1 MLRLIDVVCFLDVV
15 ECITFL
21 VCRSALCSRCNL
33 TYAATSHRLP
43 VIAHGGN
50 SYDTKLLL
58 GQFAKR
64 KNKHKLQV
72 IAKNKERFCCMNI
85 DQFTFIDSCAFLG
98 ASLEAI
104 TEALSKKGKQYFK
117 YVDDFAKGKEQLDL
131 LFRKQIFPYQFM
143 DSVEKLSYPTIPPKQ
158 EFYDNLKDK
167 HISNEDYLH
176 ACKVF
181 SVFGCRSFGDYVAL
195 YVKMD
200 TLLLADVFETWRK
213 ICFDSYGLEVVKY
226 VSLPS
231 YSFDALF
238 KMTGIEVDLISSV
251 DMFNFI
257 NGSIRG
263 GQCNAIH
270 RLALANNKYLTDFD
284 PSKPEDYIV
293 YLDVTN
299 LYGTIMY
306 HTPMP
311 VSDFRWL
318 SAKEIAKLNISNL
331 DPKGDNGYFLEVTLL
346 YPESIHDLTS
356 DFPFCPNQVSV
367 PPEWWSPYTKT
378 IAETYSHPFKQ
389 GPKKLL
395 ASVTDKERYIVHYAL
410 LQFYLEKGMILKET
424 HRVLAFKQSVWMKD
438 YIQYNTKM
446 RKQAKSKFEMDL
458 FKMAINAVFGFSLMS
473 HKNRIDF
480 RLVTDKTRFLNLS
493 SKPSFQGYQVIN
505 KKLIG
510 IEMKKTKVELI
521 HPLYI
526 GSVILEMSKRYNYI
540 VYYNYCVPMY
550 KHIKLNYYDTDS
562 FIISVRGQDPY
573 EDIFHNMQL
582 FDTSNFD
589 DDHPLFSSH
598 RKKKLGTLKVETGS
612 KHIKAFCCLRSK
624 SYSILMD
631 TDEEVKKS
639 KGLKNHI
646 LNTLSFQNYV
656 DALHMA
662 PLQNHSYHSIRSIKN
677 SMYTVK
683 AFRTGLSPMDD
694 KRYICS
700 NGVDTLPYGH
710 WRIKQ
715 QQDSEVFW

>member
-1 MLRLIDVVCFLDVV
+1 MLLSMSFSLIFD
-15 ECITFL
+15 
-21 VCRSALCSRCNL
+21 RSALCSRCNL
-33 TYAATSHRLP
+33 TYAATSSKIP
-43 VIAHGGN
+43 VVAHGGN
-50 SYDTKLLL
+50 NYDTKLLL

-64 KNKHKLQV
+64 KNKHRLQV

-85 DQFTFIDSCAFLG
+85 DQFIFIDSYAFLG
-98 ASLEAI
+98 ASLEEI
-104 TEALSKKGKQYFK
+104 TQALST
-117 YVDDFAKGKEQLDL
+117 KGKESFNYVREFAKSEVQLDL
-131 LFRKQIFPYQFM
+131 LFRKQIFPYQFL
-143 DSVEKLSYPTIPPKQ
+143 DGVEKLHYPTIPSKQ
-158 EFYDNLKDK
+158 EFYDNLKEK
-167 HISNEDYLH
+167 HISNEDYQH

-181 SVFGCRSFGDYVAL
+181 DVFKCRCFGDYVAL

-200 TLLLADVFETWRK
+200 TLLLADVFQTWRK
-213 ICFDSYGLEVVKY
+213 ICFDNYGLEVVKY

-257 NGSIRG
+257 NASIRG

-270 RLALANNKYLTDFD
+270 RLAQANNKYLSEYD

-293 YLDVTN
+293 YFDITN

-318 SAKEIAKLNISNL
+318 STDEIAELNISNL
-331 DPKGDNGYFLEVTLL
+331 DPKGERGYFLEVTML

-356 DFPFCPNQVSV
+356 DFPFCPEQISVS
-367 PPEWWSPYTKT
+367 PEWWSPYTKS
-378 IAETYSHPFKQ
+378 IADTYSHPFKL
-389 GPKKLL
+389 GPRKLL
-395 ASVTDKERYIVHYAL
+395 ASVTDKEHYIVHYAL
-410 LQFYLEKGMILKET
+410 LQFYLEKGMVLKEI
-424 HRVLAFKQSVWMKD
+424 HRVLTFKQSVWMKD

-493 SKPSFQGYQVIN
+493 SKPTFQGFQIIN
-505 KKLIG
+505 KGLVG
-510 IEMKKTKVELI
+510 IEMKKIKVELI

-526 GSVILEMSKRYNYI
+526 GCVILEMAKRYNYM

-550 KHIKLNYYDTDS
+550 KHIKLCYHDTDS
-562 FIISVRGQDPY
+562 FLILIRGQDPY
-573 EDIFHNMQL
+573 EDISHNMQL

-589 DDHPLFSSH
+589 EHHPLYSFL
-598 RKKKLGTLKVETGS
+598 RKKKLGTLKVETGAR
-612 KHIKAFCCLRSK
+612 HIKAFCCLRSK

-646 LNTLSFQNYV
+646 LKTLTFRDYV
-656 DALHMA
+656 DAVHMA
-662 PLQNHSYHSIRSIKN
+662 PLKSHCYHSIRSMKN
-677 SMYTVK
+677 SMFTVR

-715 QQDSEVFW
+715 QEERDVFFQ